1 MLSQRSNGSTMA
13 QGSASRKRRNMDQVE
28 KLPNWTLDQAGAHLQ
43 LSRRT
48 IQTLQNRGMLKPIY
62 FGKRRFFRRAD
73 VEKLAR
79 TGFKK

>member
-1 MLSQRSNGSTMA
+1 
-13 QGSASRKRRNMDQVE
+13 MDQAE
-28 KLPNWTLDQAGAHLQ
+28 KLPNFTLDQAAAHLQ

-48 IQTLQNRGMLKPIY
+48 IQNLQNRGLLRPIR

-79 TGFKK
+79 TGVSNDALRVV